1 MSKYPKRTEEQK
13 RESRDRYTADRVADR
28 LLDDLFDKATPVGKQ
43 RIIGASFGEVGT
55 LKTSFWLTAPGPILL
70 QSLDR
75 GTEGVVDV
83 YLKRL
88 KADED
93 REKSIYVVQ
102 YDANTHLLAA
112 ENDAQ
117 AAAEELA
124 QKIETDFKNAIDNGV
139 KTIIWDKE
147 TQIYEIFKYAQ
158 FGSPSDTPSNYYALF
173 QRYRALINQA
183 KDSDI
188 NFGVIQ
194 GMKTPWVSEMKA
206 TGKMGA
212 KPSKSDRVRR
222 GMPEIDELMH
232 LNIEHIIDED
242 GDFMMKVGKVRGPG
256 AREIQNKVIP
266 YCEFPEFATY
276 VFPDTEEKDWIS

>member
-1 MSKYPKRTEEQK
+1 MSKYQKRTPEQK
-13 RESRDRYTADRVADR
+13 KALRGEIAAERMASR
-28 LLDDLFDKATPVGKQ
+28 LLDDLFEKLGSEGKQ

-83 YLKRL
+83 YLKKL
-88 KADED
+88 ENEG
-93 REKSIYVVQ
+93 REKDIYHVK
-102 YDANTHLLAA
+102 YDPNTHLLAG
-112 ENDAQ
+112 EDDGQ
-117 AAAEELA
+117 AVAEEMA
-124 QKIETDFKNAIDNGV
+124 AKIEKDFEVAIANGIR
-139 KTIIWDKE
+139 TIIWDKE

-158 FGSPSDTPSNYYALF
+158 FGSPSDQPSNYYQLF
-173 QRYRALINQA
+173 QRYRALINKA

-194 GMKTPWVSEMKA
+194 GMKTPWVSEMKNS
-206 TGKMGA
+206 GKIGA
-212 KPSKSDRVRR
+212 KPSKTERVRR

-242 GDFMMKVGKVRGPG
+242 GDFAMKVGKVRGPG
-256 AREIQNKVIP
+256 ARGIQNKTIGYV
-266 YCEFPEFATY
+266 EFPEFATL
-276 VFPDTEEKDWIS
+276 VFPETEEGDWL